1 MEMLLNYHHLK
12 LFWAVAREGNLTR
25 ASAKLHLTPQ
35 TVSGQIRTLESTL
48 DEKLFQRAGRR
59 LVLTDVGRVVL
70 RYADDI
76 FSTGQE
82 LLETLRG
89 QPTGRPLRLAVGVAD
104 VVPKLV
110 AYRLMEPAL
119 RLEEPVRVICREGAP
134 ETLLAALAIH
144 GVDVVLSDAPIPSA
158 ASVRAYNHE
167 LGSCGVTFM
176 ARADLASG
184 LTERFP
190 DSLDGAPVLLPSE
203 GAVLRRQLDGWFSRC
218 GVRPV
223 ATGVFDDSALLKVF
237 GQAGA
242 GVFAVPTVIEDEVIR
257 QYQVVPIGAT
267 KAVRERFYAISA
279 ERRVRH
285 PAVVAICE
293 AARSELF
300 A

>member
-1 MEMLLNYHHLK
+1 METLNYHHLK

-25 ASAKLHLTPQ
+25 ASATLHLTPQ
-35 TVSGQIRTLESTL
+35 TVSGQIRVLEAAL
-48 DEKLFQRAGRR
+48 GEELFLRSGRR
-59 LVLTDVGRVVL
+59 LILTDIGRVVL

-89 QPTGRPLRLAVGVAD
+89 QPTGRPLRLTVGVAD

-110 AYRLMEPAL
+110 AYRLIEPAL
-119 RLEEPVRVICREGAP
+119 HLPEPVRVVCREGTP
-134 ETLLAALAIH
+134 ESLLAELAVH
-144 GVDVVLSDAPIPSA
+144 RLDVVLSDGPIPPTSR
-158 ASVRAYNHE
+158 VKAYNHQ

-176 ARADLASG
+176 ARADRAAG
-184 LTERFP
+184 LVGRFP
-190 DSLDGAPVLLPSE
+190 GCLDGAPVLLPS
-203 GAVLRRQLDGWFSRC
+203 GHAALRLALDGWFDRS
-218 GVRPV
+218 GIRPV
-223 ATGVFDDSALLKVF
+223 IAGVFDDSALLKVF

-242 GVFAVPTVIEDEVIR
+242 GVFAVPTVIKEEVMR

-267 KAVRERFYAISA
+267 DEVPERFYAISA
-279 ERRVRH
+279 ERRVSH